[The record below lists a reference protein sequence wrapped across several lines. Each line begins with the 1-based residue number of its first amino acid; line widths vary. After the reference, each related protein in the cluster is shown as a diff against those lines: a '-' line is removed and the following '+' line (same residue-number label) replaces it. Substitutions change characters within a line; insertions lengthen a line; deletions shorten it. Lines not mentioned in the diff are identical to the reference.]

1 MRAVGLFLAGT
12 LLVPQALLVA
22 QKKQIT
28 LDALEAAS
36 RPAPEGP
43 GNPVAWNRDG
53 TRFLYRQ
60 GRRWMVYD
68 PSLKSSKELLD
79 TTALD
84 AAAVKSASPASG
96 DGPLQPFDWENRRV
110 RETPVQWSSTGNQIL
125 YSTGGDVFVIDA
137 SSGKWTQLTKT
148 PSRERDPKLSPDG
161 KSIAFRRDWDLY
173 TLDIASRRETR
184 LTTGGSD
191 LVRNGGL
198 DWVYPEELD
207 LGTAYWWSPDSKSI
221 AYLQSDLSRE
231 QIYPHEDLRGPRAIY
246 EPQHYPQAG
255 GSNPDVRLG
264 VVAATGG
271 KTLWLD
277 AARSAGGSREEHLIA
292 RVKWTPDSR
301 SLYIVRPNRVQ
312 NRIELLSITV
322 ASGKAS
328 KVLEE
333 SDRYWVNLPD
343 DPVFVNGGKQFLT
356 LSERDGFRHLYLCSS
371 DGKEVRQLTKG
382 TWEVASIAGVDEAA
396 GRVYFTSS
404 EASPLERQL
413 YSIQFTGADKR
424 QLTAGSGTHSIAMGP
439 GAHFYL
445 DTFSDVSSPPRTTLY
460 SGEGRE
466 LGVYREAD
474 RRIAD
479 QYQILPTELLSFKGP
494 DGTLFYSRLIR
505 PAGFDAAKKYPA
517 IVLVYGGPG
526 AQGVRNAWG
535 GLDLD
540 QVFAQSGFVVW
551 QMDNR
556 GSTGR
561 GHAFETP
568 IFRKLGPVELA
579 DQVAGVE
586 HLVSLGFVDRARIG
600 IRGWSYG
607 GFMTLNAMLN
617 APGVFKAGIAGAP
630 VTDWRNYDTIY
641 TERYMSLPQD
651 NPDGYAMTALTPQ
664 AKNLKGRLMIAHNVE
679 DDNVLFQNTVQM
691 TDALERAGKR
701 FEMQVYTQKT
711 HAVTGAEA
719 QQLNAAML
727 DFFERNLR

>member
-1 MRAVGLFLAGT
+1 MRAAVLFLASA
-12 LLVPQALLVA
+12 LLVPQQPLLA
-22 QKKQIT
+22 QKKPVT
-28 LDALEAAS
+28 LEALEEAS
-36 RPAPEGP
+36 RVAPQGS
-43 GNPVAWNRDG
+43 GNPVAWNADG
-53 TRFLYRQ
+53 TKFLYRQ
-60 GRRWMVYD
+60 GRRLMVYD
-68 PSLKSSKELLD
+68 PSAKSSKELLD

-84 AAAVKSASPASG
+84 AAAMKPASQET
-96 DGPLQPFDWENRRV
+96 QPFDWENRRV
-110 RETPVQWSSTGNQIL
+110 RETPVQWSSAANQIL

-137 SSGKWTQLTKT
+137 TNGKWTQLTKT
-148 PSRERDPKLSPDG
+148 PLRERDPKLSPDG

-173 TLDIASRRETR
+173 TLDIASKRETR

-191 LVRNGGL
+191 TLRNGGL

-255 GSNPDVRLG
+255 GNNPDVRVG

-271 KTLWLD
+271 KTRWLD
-277 AARSAGGSREEHLIA
+277 VAGSAVGSAVSSRDELLIA
-292 RVKWTPDSR
+292 RVAWTPDSQN
-301 SLYIVRPNRVQ
+301 LYIVRPNRVQ
-312 NRIELLSITV
+312 NRIELISV
-322 ASGKAS
+322 AVVSGKAS
-328 KVLEE
+328 RILEE

-343 DPVFVNGGKQFLT
+343 DPVFINGGKQFLT
-356 LSERDGFRHLYLCSS
+356 LSERDGFRHLYLYSN
-371 DGKEVRQLTKG
+371 DGTQVRQLTKG
-382 TWEVASIAGVDEAA
+382 PWEVTGIAGVDEAV

-404 EASPLERQL
+404 ETSPLERQL
-413 YSIQFTGADKR
+413 YSIQLTGADKH
-424 QLTAGSGTHSIAMGP
+424 QLSAGSGTHSIAMGP
-439 GAHFYL
+439 GARFYL
-445 DTFSDVSSPPRTTLY
+445 DTFSNVSSPPSTTLY

-474 RRIAD
+474 RRAFD
-479 QYQILPTELLSFKGP
+479 QYQILPTELLNFKGP

-526 AQGVRNAWG
+526 AQGVRDTWSGA
-535 GLDLD
+535 DLD
-540 QVFAQSGFVVW
+540 QVFAHAGFVVW

-579 DQVAGVE
+579 DQVVGVE
-586 HLVSLGFVDRARIG
+586 HLISLGFVDRTRIG
-600 IRGWSYG
+600 VRGWSYG

-617 APGVFKAGIAGAP
+617 APDVFKAGITGAP

-641 TERYMSLPQD
+641 TERYMSLPKD
-651 NPDGYAMTALTPQ
+651 NADGYANTALPPL
-664 AKNLKGRLMIAHNVE
+664 AKNLKGSLMIAHNVE

-691 TDALERAGKR
+691 IDALQRAGKR

-719 QQLNAAML
+719 QQLNATML